1 MLRWTRSS
9 WQAMILVLVS
19 LCWLAASASAQ
30 VSTGT
35 FTGLVT
41 DPSGAIIPGA
51 TVTATNDGTGVAVMR
66 PTNSEGLYTLP
77 NLIPG
82 FYTVRAE
89 AHGFKTFVNAHIEL
103 TVGYTQRV
111 NFKLEVGAV
120 TQTVTVEGQAPAVD
134 TESDRMSEL
143 VTARQ
148 VSNLPLNGRNIF
160 QLIQLAPGAINTT
173 NLITEPGSRG
183 FTTVV
188 NGARVNMNGYQIDG
202 ISDKGL
208 SGGSNT
214 QPAVDSVQEFRVDT
228 EGLSA
233 EYGSVVGAITQI
245 ATKSGTNKFHG
256 DAYEYVR
263 NNSLDGRSFF
273 ETNKF
278 DQNGNEIPGTAR
290 NPFRMNQFGG
300 TIGGPIVKDKLFF
313 FGSYEGERTRIF
325 VPEYEAIET
334 PVFRNL
340 VESYAP
346 NSVAALLYK
355 NFPGTAP
362 SSNIMSIS
370 DYVTSTSFGPCHNMT
385 FGASCISAYGLDPT
399 SGLGAALL
407 ANGGMPAYGNVD
419 AAALVETS
427 NQFFDGNQVSA
438 RIDYQGDKD
447 KIFGSYFLDRY
458 GDPYYTPA
466 ANGGSPT
473 ALVGIR
479 GFSSPSSDSY
489 PHLALGWTRSVSSSV
504 VNDMR
509 AGWTRLVNDF
519 GSNDPGVPEIFFDT
533 GEVDFGN
540 YNGYPQIFHEEEFQ
554 YSDMVTI
561 SRGKHNLK
569 FGGNVQRNYENSE
582 FNVARG
588 SYEFADSV
596 AFAAGMPEAQIA
608 GVAPGPVNVVTG
620 VSLGQ
625 AALSSNIRA
634 WRNVEFGAFIN
645 DDFKVSPRLTL
656 TMGLRYDLYT
666 RHTEK
671 YGQATELVLPT
682 ASNLTERVEGI
693 NCLEDISGDTG
704 DDGQPCAGGFEK
716 DPGALA
722 PGDHN
727 DFGPRL
733 GFAWDV
739 MGDGKTSVRGGFGV
753 SYNGEIYN
761 PLSNSRW
768 QLPLYSF
775 NIAGCSSGVNVIG
788 AQYTDSCIFGPVD
801 GSMPTY
807 TGTPTNP
814 GHGPAASTHDA
825 FQGNLTGWNPYNS
838 NLAYL
843 TGVVLQNDFRDPYVY
858 SSQFSLEHQFAG
870 DFVLKT
876 SWVGTFGHKLIR
888 AEDINRYFDAQD
900 LNTACPGTGSANCLF
915 GHFRTWENSVNSNY
929 DALQVVLEKRLSHNL
944 SMNGNY
950 VWSHSL
956 DTRSSWHDAA
966 TTSNGAAEGYS
977 EDQALP
983 GLEYGPSA
991 FDVRHRFSISAVYN
1005 LPWFSGQQGFAGHVL
1020 GGWQANAI
1028 VQLHGG
1034 FPWTPSCDSATTN
1047 PTTNLCNFNL
1057 DSVANDRPNQPAF
1070 GNHALNVSNT
1080 AFEANN
1086 PSVNLAPGQFFCD
1099 AANPQTG
1106 CTPGTDSPGF
1116 TPFNGNLG
1124 RNTFRGPDFQEVDF
1138 SLFKTIKVTERVNF
1152 QLRAE
1157 GFNVF
1162 NRTNLEQP
1170 TNNLENP
1177 TSFGLSTQAYF
1188 PRQIQFA
1195 LKLLF

>member
-1 MLRWTRSS
+1 MLKWTRSS
-9 WQAMILVLVS
+9 WQVISLVLVS

-35 FTGLVT
+35 LTGLVT

-51 TVTATNDGTGVAVMR
+51 TVTATNDGTGVAVVR
-66 PTNSEGLYTLP
+66 PTNSEGLYTLT

-89 AHGFKTFVNAHIEL
+89 AHGFKTFINAHIEL

-160 QLIQLAPGAINTT
+160 QLIQLAPGAVNTT

-245 ATKSGTNKFHG
+245 ATKSGTNQFHG

-263 NNSLDGRSFF
+263 NNSLDGRNFF
-273 ETNKF
+273 ETNKL

-325 VPEYEAIET
+325 VPEYEATET

-340 VESYAP
+340 VQSYAP

-362 SSNIMSIS
+362 SSNIVSIS

-385 FGASCISAYGLDPT
+385 FDASCISAYGLDPT

-427 NQFFDGNQVSA
+427 NQFFDGNQVST
-438 RIDYQGDKD
+438 RIDYQGGKD

-489 PHLALGWTRSVSSSV
+489 PHLAVGWTRSVSSSAI
-504 VNDMR
+504 NDMR

-519 GSNDPGVPEIFFDT
+519 GANDPGVPEIFFDT

-671 YGQATELVLPT
+671 YHQATELVLPT

-704 DDGQPCAGGFEK
+704 DDGQPCAGQRLT
-716 DPGALA
+716 PGIC
-722 PGDHN
+722 H
-727 DFGPRL
+727 
-733 GFAWDV
+733 
-739 MGDGKTSVRGGFGV
+739 
-753 SYNGEIYN
+753 
-761 PLSNSRW
+761 
-768 QLPLYSF
+768 
-775 NIAGCSSGVNVIG
+775 
-788 AQYTDSCIFGPVD
+788 
-801 GSMPTY
+801 
-807 TGTPTNP
+807 
-814 GHGPAASTHDA
+814 
-825 FQGNLTGWNPYNS
+825 
-838 NLAYL
+838 
-843 TGVVLQNDFRDPYVY
+843 
-858 SSQFSLEHQFAG
+858 
-870 DFVLKT
+870 
-876 SWVGTFGHKLIR
+876 
-888 AEDINRYFDAQD
+888 
-900 LNTACPGTGSANCLF
+900 
-915 GHFRTWENSVNSNY
+915 
-929 DALQVVLEKRLSHNL
+929 RLS
-944 SMNGNY
+944 
-950 VWSHSL
+950 
-956 DTRSSWHDAA
+956 
-966 TTSNGAAEGYS
+966 
-977 EDQALP
+977 
-983 GLEYGPSA
+983 
-991 FDVRHRFSISAVYN
+991 
-1005 LPWFSGQQGFAGHVL
+1005 
-1020 GGWQANAI
+1020 
-1028 VQLHGG
+1028 
-1034 FPWTPSCDSATTN
+1034 
-1047 PTTNLCNFNL
+1047 
-1057 DSVANDRPNQPAF
+1057 
-1070 GNHALNVSNT
+1070 LN
-1080 AFEANN
+1080 
-1086 PSVNLAPGQFFCD
+1086 
-1099 AANPQTG
+1099 
-1106 CTPGTDSPGF
+1106 
-1116 TPFNGNLG
+1116 
-1124 RNTFRGPDFQEVDF
+1124 RR
-1138 SLFKTIKVTERVNF
+1138 
-1152 QLRAE
+1152 
-1157 GFNVF
+1157 
-1162 NRTNLEQP
+1162 
-1170 TNNLENP
+1170 
-1177 TSFGLSTQAYF
+1177 
-1188 PRQIQFA
+1188 
-1195 LKLLF
+1195 